1 MEDKLLLIESR
12 MKEMQKRQDEV
23 GSLSEMVREKG
34 RNILIVEEG
43 LEKMKVK
50 LQKLEEKLVK
60 GNGSKLS
67 KGEKSLMKTDFFP
80 KFIKVSKCEFPKFI
94 FHARTDILHDV

>member
-1 MEDKLLLIESR
+1 MRGRGGIP
-12 MKEMQKRQDEV
+12 KRNGQ
-23 GSLSEMVREKG
+23 RKG

-43 LEKMKVK
+43 LEKIKVK

-67 KGEKSLMKTDFFP
+67 KGEKSLMNDLEVDVSMLKEKTN
-80 KFIKVSKCEFPKFI
+80 SME
-94 FHARTDILHDV
+94 T